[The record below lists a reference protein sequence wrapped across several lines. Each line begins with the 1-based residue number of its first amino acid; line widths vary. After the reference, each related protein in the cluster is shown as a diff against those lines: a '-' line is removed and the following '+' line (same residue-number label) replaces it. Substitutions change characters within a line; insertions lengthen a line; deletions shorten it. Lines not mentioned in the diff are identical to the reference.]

1 MPLDQKV
8 LEAMQLLAAH
18 GVPEP
23 VPSEDPVIYRQR
35 VVEVEEQAWPIIGL
49 NGPEV
54 PTRDVVVELADYPD
68 VTVRLHYPPGIDPL
82 NAAGANLPVV
92 LSFFG
97 GAFRHGG
104 FDAPGF
110 REIYKFRAAESGV
123 IIAAVG
129 YALAPENPWPAA
141 AEQGYAALDWVFQH
155 AAEIGARTDR
165 IAVAGASSGG
175 NLAVVSALINQDRAQ
190 HPLVAQVL
198 EVPALDLSREHLDF
212 SMLVELNMDVEA
224 VGQNLL
230 KVIEEYI
237 PDAANRTHRYASPL
251 LVDDLSGLPPA
262 YIFTAEYDPLRADGE
277 AYAARLSQAGVDT
290 YCVRNIGQTHT
301 SGGNL
306 GVSAAARAGNDVII
320 GILKK
325 LHD

>member
-1 MPLDQKV
+1 M
-8 LEAMQLLAAH
+8 
-18 GVPEP
+18 
-23 VPSEDPVIYRQR
+23 
-35 VVEVEEQAWPIIGL
+35 GL

-54 PTRDVVVELADYPD
+54 PIRDVVVELADYPN
-68 VTVRLHYPPGIDPL
+68 VTVRLHYPPGVDPL
-82 NAAGANLPVV
+82 NASGANLPVV

-97 GAFRHGG
+97 GGFRHGG

-110 REIYKFRAAESGV
+110 REAYKFRAAEAGV

-129 YALAPENPWPAA
+129 YALAPEHPWPAA

-155 AAEIGARTDR
+155 AEEIGARPDR

-175 NLAVVSALINQDRAQ
+175 NLAVVSTLINQDRAQ
-190 HPLVAQVL
+190 HPVAAQVL
-198 EVPALDLSREHLDF
+198 EVPALDLSRGHLDF
-212 SMLVELNMDVEA
+212 SMLDELNMDSEA

-230 KVIEEYI
+230 KLVEDYI
-237 PDAANRTHRYASPL
+237 PDAASRTHRYASPL
-251 LVDDLSGLPPA
+251 LVEDLSGLPPA

-277 AYAARLSQAGVDT
+277 AYAGRLSQAGVAT

-306 GVSAAARAGNDVII
+306 GVSPAARVASDVII
-320 GILKK
+320 GIFKK